1 MSDIR
6 EASLQAEFRL
16 KYNRYWQECVRFVN
30 SRNFLS
36 QPALS
41 TLPGVTAHRVDG
53 NEILESPVSFAELY
67 LRYVDKPPQF
77 EAPKSKDPGPD
88 DNDNNDDEDDNGNDD
103 GEGRG
108 QAMATD
114 QK

>member
-1 MSDIR
+1 MTDIR
-6 EASLQAEFRL
+6 EANLQAEFRL

-41 TLPGVTAHRVDG
+41 TLPGVTVHKVDG

-67 LRYVDKPPQF
+67 LRYIDKPPQF
-77 EAPKSKDPGPD
+77 EAPKSKDP
-88 DNDNNDDEDDNGNDD
+88 DNDNNNDDDDDGGNDD
-103 GEGRG
+103 GEDRA